1 MREKN
6 LDELYD
12 RVGYLESRVEKMDFI
27 ISRHEVVKEAYNSR
41 IPGVEESEEKIEWL
55 LKVNDYLNK
64 LEKSAIRA
72 RYWKSIYANDLH
84 AIKNQIEE
92 ILGGTR

>member
-1 MREKN
+1 MPEKD
-6 LDELYD
+6 LDALY
-12 RVGYLESRVEKMDFI
+12 GHAEYLENRIEKMDFI
-27 ISRHEVVKEAYNSR
+27 ITRHEAVKEAYNSR
-41 IPGVEESEEKIEWL
+41 IPDVEESEEKIGWL

-72 RYWKSIYANDLH
+72 RYWKSIYATDLN

-92 ILGGTR
+92 ILGGIR